1 MVAYS
6 IYIVDDEQSLAKG
19 IALGLPNDYQT
30 KSFTTAET
38 ALESIAKNPPDLVL
52 LDIGLP
58 GMSGIEALRE
68 VKKDYPDI
76 VVVMITAFE
85 DIKTVISAM
94 RLGAYDYVVKPIQ
107 MDTLEVTVKNGLE
120 SIRLRKEVQ
129 ALQEK
134 YLKENLPFFIGESK
148 VIQDVMEYLENVA
161 KSPDTPILVLGESG
175 TGKELIASA
184 IHFRSPNFKGPLVPV
199 NCAAIP
205 KDLLESELFGYEK
218 GAFSGAKST
227 GKKGLI
233 EQAADGTLFLD
244 EIGDLDLDAQAKLL
258 RFLESG
264 EFYKVGGTRKVHVQ
278 TRVVSATN
286 KDLMKMIDD
295 GSFREDLYFRIG
307 VVKLEVPAL
316 NERPEDI
323 LPIAKHFLMEFSNK
337 FGKSFSGIT
346 SEAKQALQHIQ
357 WRGNVRELKNIIERA
372 TLIAKGPELTLQDL
386 GIQEVHPAHQ
396 PIQKQEQKH
405 LPDKPNPAVSQAGI
419 DLPSLL
425 ESIEKQYI
433 EEALRIT
440 DSNETKAAKLLH
452 FKYSTLRYRRRIL
465 NIP

>member
-1 MVAYS
+1 MVTYS

-19 IALGLPNDYQT
+19 IALGLPKEYRTN
-30 KSFTTAET
+30 SFTTAET
-38 ALESIAKNPPDLVL
+38 ALRSMKEDTPDLVL

-58 GMSGIEALRE
+58 GMNGVEALGKI
-68 VKKDYPDI
+68 KKDYPG
-76 VVVMITAFE
+76 VVVIMITAFE

-107 MDTLEVTVKNGLE
+107 MDTLEVTVKNALE

-148 VIQDVMEYLENVA
+148 VIQDVMEYIENVA

-184 IHFRSPNFKGPLVPV
+184 IHFRSPNFKGSLIPV

-218 GAFSGAKST
+218 GAFSGAKPS

-233 EQAADGTLFLD
+233 EQAAGGTLFLD

-264 EFYKVGGTRKVHVQ
+264 EFYRVGGTKKAHIQ
-278 TRVVSATN
+278 TRIVSATN
-286 KDLMKMIDD
+286 KDLLKMIDD
-295 GSFREDLYFRIG
+295 GTFREDLYFRIG
-307 VVKLEVPAL
+307 VVKLEVPSL
-316 NERPEDI
+316 NERPDDI
-323 LPIAKHFLMEFSNK
+323 LPIAKHFLMEFSKK
-337 FGKSFSGIT
+337 FGKSFSTI
-346 SEAKQALQHIQ
+346 SSHAERALEQVQ

-372 TLIAKGPELTLQDL
+372 TLIANGPELTLQDL
-386 GIQEVHPAHQ
+386 GIQEAHSAHESKSPPDNLLPAI
-396 PIQKQEQKH
+396 PEG
-405 LPDKPNPAVSQAGI
+405 GI

-425 ESIEKQYI
+425 ETIEKQYI

-440 DSNETKAAKLLH
+440 KANETNAAKLLQL
-452 FKYSTLRYRRRIL
+452 KYSTLRYRRRL
-465 NIP
+465 FNIP

>member
-1 MVAYS
+1 MVTYS

-19 IALGLPNDYQT
+19 IALSLQKDYRT
-30 KSFTTAET
+30 KSFVSAET
-38 ALESIAKNPPDLVL
+38 ALNSMNKDIPDLIL

-58 GMSGIEALRE
+58 GMNGIDALQAI
-68 VKKDYPDI
+68 KKDYPDI
-76 VVVMITAFE
+76 VVIMITAFE

-94 RLGAYDYVVKPIQ
+94 RFGAYDYVVKPLQ
-107 MDTLEVTVKNGLE
+107 MDALEVTIKNALE
-120 SIRLRKEVQ
+120 SIRLKKEVQ
-129 ALQEK
+129 SLQEK

-148 VIQDVMEYLENVA
+148 VIQNVMQYIETVA
-161 KSPDTPILVLGESG
+161 KSPDTPILILGESG
-175 TGKELIASA
+175 TGKELIAGA
-184 IHFRSPNFKGPLVPV
+184 IHFRSPNFKGKLIPV

-218 GAFSGAKST
+218 GAFSGAQPS

-264 EFYKVGGTRKVHVQ
+264 EFYKVGGTKIVHIR

-286 KDLMKMIDD
+286 KNLEKMIEE
-295 GSFREDLYFRIG
+295 GTFREDLFYRIG
-307 VVKLEVPAL
+307 VVKLEVPSL
-316 NERPEDI
+316 NKRPEDI
-323 LPIAKHFLMEFSNK
+323 LPIAKHFLMEFTKK
-337 FGKSFSGIT
+337 FGKSLSGIT
-346 SEAKQALQHIQ
+346 SQAEQALQHIE

-372 TLIAKGPELTLQDL
+372 TLISKGPELTLQDI
-386 GIQEVHPAHQ
+386 GISEACTPYR
-396 PIQKQEQKH
+396 
-405 LPDKPNPAVSQAGI
+405 LTSQFDIPSLTLLQDGI

-425 ESIEKQYI
+425 FSIEKQYI
-433 EEALRIT
+433 EEALKIT
-440 DSNETKAAKLLH
+440 GNNETKAAKLLH

>member
-1 MVAYS
+1 MVTYS

-19 IALGLPNDYQT
+19 IALGLPKDYRIT
-30 KSFTTAET
+30 PFTTAES
-38 ALESIAKNPPDLVL
+38 ALESMTKNTPDLVL

-58 GMSGIEALRE
+58 GMSGIEALR
-68 VKKDYPDI
+68 VIKKDYPGI
-76 VVVMITAFE
+76 VVIMITAYE

-107 MDTLEVTVKNGLE
+107 MDALEITVKNALE
-120 SIRLRKEVQ
+120 SIRLKKEVQ
-129 ALQEK
+129 GLQEK
-134 YLKENLPFFIGESK
+134 YLRENLPFFIGESK
-148 VIQDVMEYLENVA
+148 VIQDVMQYIENVA
-161 KSPDTPILVLGESG
+161 KSPDTPILILGESG

-184 IHFRSPNFKGPLVPV
+184 IHFRSPNFQGPLIPV

-205 KDLLESELFGYEK
+205 KELLESELFGYEK
-218 GAFSGAKST
+218 GAFSGAKPS

-233 EQAADGTLFLD
+233 EQAAGGTLFLD

-264 EFYKVGGTRKVHVQ
+264 EFYKVGGTRLTHIQ

-286 KDLMKMIDD
+286 KNLVKLIDE
-295 GSFREDLYFRIG
+295 GAFREDLYFRIG
-307 VVKLEVPAL
+307 VVKLEVPSL

-323 LPIAKHFLMEFSNK
+323 LPIAKHFLMEFSEK
-337 FGKSFSGIT
+337 FDKSFSDIT
-346 SEAKQALQHIQ
+346 PQAERALQQIQ
-357 WRGNVRELKNIIERA
+357 WRGNVRELKNLIERA
-372 TLIAKGPELTLQDL
+372 TLIAIGPELTLQDL
-386 GIQEVHPAHQ
+386 GIQAVQPA
-396 PIQKQEQKH
+396 QEPKH
-405 LPDKPNPAVSQAGI
+405 LPDKLTLAIHQDGI

-433 EEALRIT
+433 EEALELT
-440 DSNETKAAKLLH
+440 SDNETKTAKLLNY
-452 FKYSTLRYRRRIL
+452 KYSTLRYRRRIL

>member
-1 MVAYS
+1 MPEYS

-19 IALGLPNDYQT
+19 IALSLQKDYRT
-30 KSFTTAET
+30 RSFITAET
-38 ALESIAKNPPDLVL
+38 ALDSMKKDTPDLVL

-58 GMSGIEALRE
+58 GMNGVEALGSI
-68 VKKDYPDI
+68 KNDYPGTLVI
-76 VVVMITAFE
+76 MITAFE
-85 DIKTVISAM
+85 DIKTVIAAM

-107 MDTLEVTVKNGLE
+107 MDTLEVTIKNALE

-134 YLKENLPFFIGESK
+134 YIKENLPFFIGESK
-148 VIQDVMEYLENVA
+148 VIQDVMEYIESVA
-161 KSPDTPILVLGESG
+161 KSPDTPILILGESG

-184 IHFRSPNFKGPLVPV
+184 IHFRSPNFQGPLIPV

-218 GAFSGAKST
+218 GAFSGAKAS

-233 EQAADGTLFLD
+233 EQATNGTLFLD

-264 EFYKVGGTRKVHVQ
+264 EFYKVGGTQKVHIQ

-286 KDLMKMIDD
+286 KDLMKMID
-295 GSFREDLYFRIG
+295 GGTFREDLYFRVG
-307 VVKLEVPAL
+307 VVRLEVPSL
-316 NERPEDI
+316 NRRPEDI
-323 LPIAKHFLMEFSNK
+323 LPIAKYFLMAFSKK
-337 FGKSFSGIT
+337 FGKSFKGFT
-346 SEAKQALQHIQ
+346 PQAEQVFQQVH

-372 TLIAKGPELTLQDL
+372 TLIAKGDEITSQDL
-386 GIQEVHPAHQ
+386 GLQEGHSAHYPQ
-396 PIQKQEQKH
+396 C
-405 LPDKPNPAVSQAGI
+405 LPDKLNAAIPQAGI

-425 ESIEKQYI
+425 ESIEKQYV

-440 DSNETKAAKLLH
+440 KANETKAAKLLH
-452 FKYSTLRYRRRIL
+452 LKYSTLRYRRRIL

>member
-6 IYIVDDEQSLAKG
+6 IYIVDDERSLAKG
-19 IALGLPNDYQT
+19 IALGLPKEYQT
-30 KSFTTAET
+30 RAFTTAET
-38 ALESIAKNPPDLVL
+38 ALESIAKNSPDLVL

-58 GMSGIEALRE
+58 GMNGIEALQAI
-68 VKKDYPDI
+68 KKDFPDI

-107 MDTLEVTVKNGLE
+107 MDTLEVTVKNALE

-148 VIQDVMEYLENVA
+148 VIQDVMEYIENVA
-161 KSPDTPILVLGESG
+161 KSPDTPIIVLGESG

-184 IHFRSPNFKGPLVPV
+184 IHFRSPNFKGALVPV

-295 GSFREDLYFRIG
+295 GAFREDLYFRIG
-307 VVKLEVPAL
+307 VVRLEVPSL

-323 LPIAKHFLMEFSNK
+323 LPIAKHFLMEFSEK
-337 FGKSFSGIT
+337 FGKAFSGIT
-346 SEAKQALQHIQ
+346 SEAKQALQLIQ

-386 GIQEVHPAHQ
+386 GIQEAHSAHQ
-396 PIQKQEQKH
+396 PTLKQEQKH
-405 LPDKPNPAVSQAGI
+405 LPDKLNPAVSQAGI

-433 EEALRIT
+433 EEALRVT